1 MDAVFSGEF
10 LKYLLFIMAHR
21 LKIYIISFLCM
32 KGKTVQTILKYH
44 FSETKVFMRSTM

>member
-10 LKYLLFIMAHR
+10 FEISFIYNGTQVED
-21 LKIYIISFLCM
+21 LYNFFLCM